1 MKVRSKFGFKL
12 LSVGLIITALCL
24 LGAGPAIAAGI
35 EDKVVIVTSFP
46 KDLTGPFKKAFE
58 AKYPGTT
65 VEILQKG
72 TSAAVKYI
80 QETAKGNTSDM
91 AWASAPDAF
100 EVLKGNGLLEKY
112 SLQAKGIPEKVG
124 SYPINDPD
132 GYYFGFAASGYGIMW
147 NTRYLAAKK
156 IPVPKEWDDLKKP
169 VYHDHVGM
177 SSASRSGTTH
187 LTVETV
193 LQGEGWD
200 KGWATWKELAGNFK
214 MITERSF
221 GVPEGVNSG
230 DFGIGIVIDFF
241 GFSSQATGFPVDF
254 VYPTITTLVPAN
266 IGIIKNPPHPKAAAA
281 FIEYLLS
288 VEGQELLLDPA
299 IRRLPVNP
307 ETYAKA
313 PKDFPNPFKDKS
325 IGAAV
330 KFDVELSG
338 NRYNIVNALFDV
350 LITYRQKD
358 LAAAAKAIQK
368 AEAALAGKSNAKAK
382 ALIKE
387 AHSLLAAMPISE
399 SEAVDAKFP
408 GVFTSDAFK
417 ERKKAD
423 TKIPPR
429 QAEIEEKWD
438 AFTKKN
444 YAEAEAKAEQA
455 LKLLK

>member
-1 MKVRSKFGFKL
+1 MKVKSNLGLKL
-12 LSVGLIITALCL
+12 LTIGII
-24 LGAGPAIAAGI
+24 IAAVCFLSIGPSVAAGM
-35 EDKVVIVTSFP
+35 EDKVIVVTSYP

-65 VEILQKG
+65 VEILQKK

-80 QETAKGNTSDM
+80 QETAQGNTSDLV
-91 AWASAPDAF
+91 WASAPDAF
-100 EVLKGNGLLEKY
+100 EVLKADGLLNKY
-112 SLQAKGIPEKVG
+112 TPKAKGIPAKIG

-132 GYYFGFAASGYGIMW
+132 GFYVGFAGSGYGIMW
-147 NTRYLAAKK
+147 NTRYLKAKK
-156 IPVPKEWDDLKKP
+156 IPVPSDWDDLKKP

-177 SSASRSGTTH
+177 SAPSRSGTTH

-193 LQGEGWD
+193 VQGEGWN
-200 KGWATWKELAGNFK
+200 KGWATWKEIAGNFK
-214 MITERSF
+214 MVTERSF

-230 DFGIGIVIDFF
+230 DFGVGIVIDFF
-241 GFSSQATGFPVDF
+241 GFSSKATGFPVDF
-254 VYPTITTLVPAN
+254 VYPKVTTLVPAN
-266 IGIIKNPPHPKAAAA
+266 IAIVKNAPHPQAAAT

-330 KFDVELSG
+330 KFDVGLSG
-338 NRYNIVNALFDV
+338 SRYNIVNSLFDV
-350 LITYRQKD
+350 MITYRRKD
-358 LAAAAKAIQK
+358 LAAAAKAIQN
-368 AEAALAGKSNAKAK
+368 AEAALAGKSNAEAK
-382 ALIKE
+382 ALIRE
-387 AHSLLAAMPISE
+387 AHGLLAAMPISE

-408 GVFTSDAFK
+408 GVFTSDVFK
-417 ERKKAD
+417 KRKKASV
-423 TKIPPR
+423 KVPPR

-438 AFTKKN
+438 SFVKKN
-444 YAEAEAKAEQA
+444 YAEAKAKAEKA
-455 LKLLK
+455 LKMLK